1 MYFYIII
8 LNDSNYFFRMAE
20 KVKACIQVIT
30 NWIKL
35 LYGEIFFF
43 SSKLLQFECIFLFFQ
58 KASKY
63 LDENSRFEML
73 DVLTHLEGELQAK
86 DVTIAALKVIPIQ
99 KGKAYNHKNNIWYS
113 IANLIY
119 YN

>member
-1 MYFYIII
+1 
-8 LNDSNYFFRMAE
+8 MAE

-35 LYGEIFFF
+35 LDGEFFF
-43 SSKLLQFECIFLFFQ
+43 IFLSKLLQFECIFLFFQ

-86 DVTIAALKVIPIQ
+86 DVTIAALKV
-99 KGKAYNHKNNIWYS
+99 KEWF
-113 IANLIY
+113 L
-119 YN
+119 

>member
-1 MYFYIII
+1 MAK
-8 LNDSNYFFRMAE
+8 FFL
-20 KVKACIQVIT
+20 I
-30 NWIKL
+30 
-35 LYGEIFFF
+35 F

-99 KGKAYNHKNNIWYS
+99 KGVAYNHLNDIYINNNENQH
-113 IANLIY
+113 NLL
-119 YN
+119 

>member
-1 MYFYIII
+1 MSNHFYIII

-35 LYGEIFFF
+35 LYGEIFLFNQI
-43 SSKLLQFECIFLFFQ
+43 SYSRFECIFLFFQ

-86 DVTIAALKVIPIQ
+86 DVTIAALKV
-99 KGKAYNHKNNIWYS
+99 KNNS
-113 IANLIY
+113 HR
-119 YN
+119 